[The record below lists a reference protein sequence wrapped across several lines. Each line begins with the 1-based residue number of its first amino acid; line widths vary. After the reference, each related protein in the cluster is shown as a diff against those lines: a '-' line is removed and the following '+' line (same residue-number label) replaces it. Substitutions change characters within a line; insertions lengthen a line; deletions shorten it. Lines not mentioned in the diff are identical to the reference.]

1 MDWVTDVM
9 AGKPPPAKDN
19 RENAT
24 QIQDQ
29 EFFYI
34 AGISSPK
41 GLKM

>member
-1 MDWVTDVM
+1 MDWVADVM
-9 AGKPPPAKDN
+9 AGKPPKDT